1 VIFLWLSVCTEL
13 RKGGFLFQDSYQ
25 MSTNNGQ
32 KTEWCGSAA
41 PLNEVVLN
49 ISTTMINKPE
59 NSQLKTQEEIDIK

>member
-1 VIFLWLSVCTEL
+1 
-13 RKGGFLFQDSYQ
+13 

-41 PLNEVVLN
+41 PLKGVVLN

-59 NSQLKTQEEIDIK
+59 NLQLKAQEEIDIK